1 MQSNLVNRKR
11 PEADVLARLGSL
23 LFMKAISIVDVQVFP
38 CRPINNY
45 LRLARSRAKHP
56 TLLLCIFGFSKG
68 KGDASVVLTL
78 DVHPSTISF
87 AVHISDS

>member
-23 LFMKAISIVDVQVFP
+23 LFMKSISLLMCKCFRAVRSITIFVLHV
-38 CRPINNY
+38 RGRNI
-45 LRLARSRAKHP
+45 RLSF
-56 TLLLCIFGFSKG
+56 LCIFGFSKG

-78 DVHPSTISF
+78 NVQPSTISF